1 MRVVIVGAGIGGLV
15 TALRLHRAGIA
26 CVVIEQSL
34 RLREVGVGINLL
46 PHAVRVLAELD
57 LLDSL
62 DATGVRTRELVY
74 LHRLGPEILH
84 RPCGIDAGH
93 DLPQLSIHRGRLQ
106 GVLLQAVSER
116 IGAAAVCAGRR
127 LVAFDQDGQG
137 VRARVVDRRTGRR
150 ETFAGDVLV
159 GADGIHS
166 TVRSLLFPTEGAPRW
181 NGVLMWRG
189 ATEWHR
195 FATGRS
201 MLVAGGTAA
210 KLVVYPIGAGTQATR
225 ALTNWAVCLRTGKPG
240 DPLPAR
246 QDWSRPADRARVEGE
261 LGRFRLPMLDH
272 VGLVRATDACFEFP
286 MCDRDPLPFWSRGG
300 VTLLG
305 DAAHPMY
312 PMGSN
317 GAGQAVLDAAS
328 LATALARRGDPVR
341 ALHEYEGARRLVTSD
356 IVLRNRIGGPE
367 GVIDEVER
375 RAPAGFADVSDVIDP
390 AELAAMVDGY
400 TRASSAS
407 TDRAGSA
414 LRSLV
419 VSTSRLGLR
428 RRGGRGR

>member
-1 MRVVIVGAGIGGLV
+1 
-15 TALRLHRAGIA
+15 
-26 CVVIEQSL
+26 
-34 RLREVGVGINLL
+34 
-46 PHAVRVLAELD
+46 
-57 LLDSL
+57 
-62 DATGVRTRELVY
+62 
-74 LHRLGPEILH
+74 
-84 RPCGIDAGH
+84 
-93 DLPQLSIHRGRLQ
+93 
-106 GVLLQAVSER
+106 
-116 IGAAAVCAGRR
+116 
-127 LVAFDQDGQG
+127 
-137 VRARVVDRRTGRR
+137 
-150 ETFAGDVLV
+150 
-159 GADGIHS
+159 
-166 TVRSLLFPTEGAPRW
+166 
-181 NGVLMWRG
+181 
-189 ATEWHR
+189 
-195 FATGRS
+195 
-201 MLVAGGTAA
+201 
-210 KLVVYPIGAGTQATR
+210 
-225 ALTNWAVCLRTGKPG
+225 
-240 DPLPAR
+240 
-246 QDWSRPADRARVEGE
+246 
-261 LGRFRLPMLDH
+261 MLDH

-356 IVLRNRIGGPE
+356 IVLRNRVGGPE

-407 TDRAGSA
+407 TDRAGRA

>member
-1 MRVVIVGAGIGGLV
+1 
-15 TALRLHRAGIA
+15 
-26 CVVIEQSL
+26 
-34 RLREVGVGINLL
+34 
-46 PHAVRVLAELD
+46 
-57 LLDSL
+57 
-62 DATGVRTRELVY
+62 
-74 LHRLGPEILH
+74 
-84 RPCGIDAGH
+84 IDAGH

-116 IGAAAVCAGRR
+116 IGPAAVCAGRR

-201 MLVAGGTAA
+201 MLIAGGTAA

-328 LATALARRGDPVR
+328 LATALARR
-341 ALHEYEGARRLVTSD
+341 
-356 IVLRNRIGGPE
+356 
-367 GVIDEVER
+367 
-375 RAPAGFADVSDVIDP
+375 
-390 AELAAMVDGY
+390 
-400 TRASSAS
+400 
-407 TDRAGSA
+407 
-414 LRSLV
+414 
-419 VSTSRLGLR
+419 
-428 RRGGRGR
+428 